1 MCVME
6 QWNEI
11 VCIFIQTT
19 NKGIKMKKETLQK
32 IIDTS
37 NILAIPVAT
46 AAGVWWTSFDI
57 GAYVLGTFALLNSV
71 CEYLKL
77 FCKK

>member
-1 MCVME
+1 
-6 QWNEI
+6 
-11 VCIFIQTT
+11 
-19 NKGIKMKKETLQK
+19 MKKATLQK

-46 AAGVWWTSFDI
+46 AAGIWWTSFDVSV
-57 GAYVLGTFALLNSV
+57 YVLGTFALLNSV
-71 CEYLKL
+71 CEYLEI